1 MIGKQRECEKRGGV
15 TNVHRR
21 YTCKSC
27 KSPPA
32 GSKPQDARCKTGRDN
47 AYNNGNLQ
55 QPVIPAISRDR
66 DSWRC
71 DVQMSNNVIRCLPI
85 RVQRVIQYRI
95 QVDII
100 TKSSRNTC
108 KKTTT
113 SSSLIAV
120 SVNRTLESEICM
132 EIESETGRLRVL

>member
-1 MIGKQRECEKRGGV
+1 MRRGVESLTYTDGIPVNPVNLHLLDQNHKMQRE
-15 TNVHRR
+15 
-21 YTCKSC
+21 S
-27 KSPPA
+27 
-32 GSKPQDARCKTGRDN
+32 KTGREN
-47 AYNNGNLQ
+47 VYNNGNLQ